1 MRTKIIKCYVDIGC
15 IYEGDKTLEYAFE
28 DYQCWNLKYGLI
40 GILKLE
46 IDIIEKTKTEIS
58 FEQVSGPSVN
68 ICTEYLI
75 SSFVDNRHG
84 QYENI
89 DMIIGWNSRDFD
101 LPIIIN
107 NLECSE
113 KYKEFF
119 AERVATRDRDLLDL
133 CVIRDI
139 SVKGGL
145 EEVIKRLKIKHN
157 LRCKDCPVYS
167 KEEIC
172 FLKDFDI
179 DTNRYNNSLKAI
191 KQRNEFDIRVLPLL
205 EERLGYLYEPRLPM
219 DRYHK
224 KWV

>member
-1 MRTKIIKCYVDIGC
+1 MLTKIVKCYIDIGC
-15 IYEGDKTLEYAFE
+15 IYEGDNTLEHAYE
-28 DYQCWNLKYGLI
+28 DYQCWDIKYGLI

-46 IDIIEKTKTEIS
+46 IDIIEKTKREIS
-58 FEQVSGPSVN
+58 FEQVSGPSLN
-68 ICTEYLI
+68 ICIEYLI
-75 SSFVDNRHG
+75 SSLADNRHG

-113 KYKEFF
+113 KYKEFL
-119 AERVATRDRDLLDL
+119 AERIATKDRDLLDI
-133 CVIRDI
+133 CVLRDI

-157 LRCKDCPVYS
+157 LRCKDCPKYS
-167 KEEIC
+167 KEETC
-172 FLKDFDI
+172 FLKDFDK
-179 DTNRYNNSLKAI
+179 DTNRYNVNYKAI

-205 EERLGYLYEPRLPM
+205 EERLGYLYEPRLPT
-219 DRYHK
+219 DKYHK
-224 KWV
+224 KWT